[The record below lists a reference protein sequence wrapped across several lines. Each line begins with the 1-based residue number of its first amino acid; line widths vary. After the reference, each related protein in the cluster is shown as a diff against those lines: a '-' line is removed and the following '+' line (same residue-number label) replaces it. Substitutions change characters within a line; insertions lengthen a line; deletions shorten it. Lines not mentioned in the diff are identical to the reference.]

1 MHNWFSARGDKS
13 LDDSLTNIQWLC
25 ELESSELLSQR
36 ASRMKETADE
46 AQNRVSPSSPNPHPK
61 PPYSYATMI
70 LLAINSTED
79 KRMTLQ
85 DIYKWIE
92 NNYPYYKKCKKA
104 WKVSDWLYLFV
115 LCLDRDK
122 GISQQSCCC
131 NATFL
136 HENIFHLPK
145 RICFCPT
152 TLLLWN
158 HSYPGQDC

>member
-1 MHNWFSARGDKS
+1 
-13 LDDSLTNIQWLC
+13 
-25 ELESSELLSQR
+25 
-36 ASRMKETADE
+36 MKETADE

-104 WKVSDWLYLFV
+104 WKVSD
-115 LCLDRDK
+115 
-122 GISQQSCCC
+122 
-131 NATFL
+131 
-136 HENIFHLPK
+136 
-145 RICFCPT
+145 
-152 TLLLWN
+152 
-158 HSYPGQDC
+158 